1 MGRIIYLPLG
11 LVMLTMLGG
20 VYTFSLFYKPLQSY
34 YGIENVAPLT
44 LAFSLITLTYSVSIV
59 PAGMLYDRFG
69 PRIPLILGTFAI
81 FSGYLFASTMKN
93 HGWESARIIY
103 YISLGI
109 LMGLG
114 IALVDAVPRPLVS
127 KWFSDVP
134 GTAIGIVAV
143 GFGIGAAVMTPVITY
158 FLSITDVFKAFLW
171 VGAIYLTVLILCTI
185 PMKDPPHSERKSSS
199 MNLSE
204 IMGDRRFHL
213 LWVLFFLSSFSG
225 LMVIG
230 NAAPIIQEGAKS
242 VSELAGLVGA
252 FLIITSIANAGG
264 RFVWGILLDRI
275 GIDRAMMINFLTT
288 ALSAFLLIWFFRSYL
303 VFPLASVI
311 YANYGGVLA
320 MFPAATSIF
329 FGSKYAGRAYGA
341 IFTAWGFSGLISPF
355 AGALLRDVTGSYLTS
370 FYLAFAV
377 SMAAFFLSFKLKS
390 RGQIT
395 SSA

>member
-20 VYTFSLFYKPLQSY
+20 VYTFSLFYRPIQSY

-59 PAGMLYDRFG
+59 PAGVLYDRSG
-69 PRIPLILGTFAI
+69 PKIPLILGTFVI
-81 FSGYLFASTMKN
+81 FSGYLLASTMKN
-93 HGWESARIIY
+93 YGWESARIIY

-127 KWFSDVP
+127 KWFSDIP

-158 FLSITDVFKAFLW
+158 LLSITDVFTVFLW
-171 VGAIYLTVLILCTI
+171 VGVIYLAVLSLCTV
-185 PMKDPPHSERKSSS
+185 PMKDPPHSERKTGS

-204 IMGDRRFHL
+204 ILRERRFHL
-213 LWVLFFLSSFSG
+213 LWILFFLSSFSG

-230 NAAPIIQEGAKS
+230 NAAPIIQEGARS
-242 VSELAGLVGA
+242 VPELAGLVGI
-252 FLIITSIANAGG
+252 FLIVTSVANAGG
-264 RFVWGILLDRI
+264 RFGWGIVLDRI
-275 GIDRAMMINFLTT
+275 GIERAMMINFLTT

-303 VFPLASVI
+303 VFPLASLI

-341 IFTAWGFSGLISPF
+341 IFTAWGFSGLVSPF

-370 FYLAFAV
+370 FYLSFAV
-377 SMAAFFLSFKLKS
+377 SMAAFLISLVLKK
-390 RGQIT
+390 R
-395 SSA
+395 A